1 MPGNQ
6 FNALLVVLKR
16 FLDHFKQRVSL
27 ILVDTHV
34 VADGED
40 DFANF
45 LFFAVLV
52 VLFVLIEAD
61 GDIDACF
68 SSPSLA
74 EVSQYIVQESI
85 YVA

>member
-74 EVSQYIVQESI
+74 EVSQYIVQESS
-85 YVA
+85 